1 VIPGAVVVDEGDR
14 GTRTASVP
22 VELSRRSSE
31 RVTVEWETIVVQ
43 ADHDDVVAAS
53 GTVTFEPGQTRASAT
68 VQVVGDRLDE
78 LDEYAVL
85 RFHDPVGAQLG
96 GFWGLGL
103 VQILDDDPPP
113 RAIPLLGIGH
123 EGDRPGSPLRIP
135 ILLSAPSGREVT
147 VGWRTEDGTARAP
160 GDYAAAS
167 GTVTFAPGETWAEI
181 VIDLAADQRREP
193 PEVLL
198 LRLGDA
204 AGADLLVTTGVGLVL
219 DDD

>member
-1 VIPGAVVVDEGDR
+1 
-14 GTRTASVP
+14 
-22 VELSRRSSE
+22 VELSRRSSTP
-31 RVTVEWETIVVQ
+31 VTVEWETMAFPGQ
-43 ADHDDVVAAS
+43 ADLDDVVASS
-53 GTVTFEPGQTRASAT
+53 GTVTFAPGQTQASVT
-68 VQVVGDRLDE
+68 VEVRGDRLDE

-85 RFHDPVGAQLG
+85 RFHDPVGARLG
-96 GFWGLGL
+96 GLFGLGL

-123 EGDRPGSPLRIP
+123 EGDGPGAQLRIP
-135 ILLSAPSGREVT
+135 VLLSAPSGRTVT

-193 PEVLL
+193 PELL
-198 LRLGDA
+198 LVRLDGA
-204 AGADLLVTTGVGLVL
+204 TGAGLPVTTAIGIVL